1 MVWLNIENIGFLK
14 VSDIS
19 YIGEVSLIDF
29 DEYTNKNLYG
39 FELVVGGELLPLIYE
54 NKEKALKIHSEI
66 KKQLLMSAK
75 IIKLEV

>member
-1 MVWLNIENIGFLK
+1 MVWLKIENVGFLK

-19 YIGEVSLIDF
+19 YVGEVDLVEID
-29 DEYTNKNLYG
+29 DLTNKNLYG
-39 FELVVGGELLPLIYE
+39 FELVVGGELLPLVYDSR
-54 NKEKALKIHSEI
+54 EKAIKVNDAI